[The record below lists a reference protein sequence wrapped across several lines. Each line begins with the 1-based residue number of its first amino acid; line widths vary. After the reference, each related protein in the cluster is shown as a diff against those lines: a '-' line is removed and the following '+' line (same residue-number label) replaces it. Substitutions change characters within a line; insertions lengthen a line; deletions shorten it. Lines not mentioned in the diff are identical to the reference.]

1 MLEDL
6 NQSRRRVGGDI
17 LTARVWCARENRQL
31 STDESS
37 TMNQSQDPL
46 MEAAV
51 KAATDVG
58 AVYPDAVA
66 EILREHLYSAQRGAT
81 TYVYCNSREG
91 TLPIEAAVAKLRE
104 MPRLSRLFSPDGKLD
119 LKEISQP
126 EYLAIRKTHPELF
139 GLR

>member
-1 MLEDL
+1 
-6 NQSRRRVGGDI
+6 
-17 LTARVWCARENRQL
+17 
-31 STDESS
+31 
-37 TMNQSQDPL
+37 MNQSQDPL

-66 EILREHLYSAQRGAT
+66 EILENTFTGARGAT

-91 TLPIEAAVAKLRE
+91 TLPIEAAVAKIRE

-126 EYLAIRKTHPELF
+126 EYLAIAKR
-139 GLR
+139 